1 MEVLTKNAE
10 IQEDTAQR
18 LAGVLEGRV
27 IELIP
32 VPYGG
37 DERTITIVQPPIDRF
52 MAEKP
57 A

>member
-1 MEVLTKNAE
+1 MEILTEDAE
-10 IQEDTAQR
+10 IQEDVAQR
-18 LAGVLEGRV
+18 LASVLEGRV

-37 DERTITIVQPPIDRF
+37 DERAITIIRAPIDRF